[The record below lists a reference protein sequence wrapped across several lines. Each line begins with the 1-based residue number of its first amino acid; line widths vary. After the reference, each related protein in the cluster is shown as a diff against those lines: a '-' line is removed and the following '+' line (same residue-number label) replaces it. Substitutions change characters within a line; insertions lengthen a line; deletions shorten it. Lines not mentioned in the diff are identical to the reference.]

1 MAIPRLGYIGA
12 AGQREYY
19 GMTRSIKF
27 GLIGA
32 GRIARNQIAPAIHA
46 AQHATLHATA
56 SRDRARA
63 ESTKPQRAYDSYD
76 ELLRDSEIEAVYVA
90 THNGL
95 HKELSIAAMRAGKHA
110 ICEKP
115 LAMNARDCEEM
126 LRVCESTGMLLAEAF
141 MYRHHP
147 QIARTQELVR
157 SGAIGD
163 LMTVEASF
171 RFPLTNVDDVR
182 MIAEWGGGSL
192 LDVGCY
198 CVSASRLFF
207 GDSPVAMKA
216 MATFHPVR
224 TVDTSFQGILDYGA
238 DRYAIISCGFD
249 SGVNQKVVL
258 SGSTGVIELNHP
270 FKSWTGSS
278 QITVKTKDGDQT
290 IDFAPV
296 NTFALEVDDLARAI
310 LDGGAPLV
318 GADDALRNLKILDAL
333 ALAAR

>member
-1 MAIPRLGYIGA
+1 MS
-12 AGQREYY
+12 
-19 GMTRSIKF
+19 RSIKF

-46 AQHATLHATA
+46 AQHATLHAAA
-56 SRDRARA
+56 SRDLARA
-63 ESTKPQRAYDSYD
+63 ESTKPGRAYDSYD
-76 ELLRDSEIEAVYVA
+76 ALLRDSEIEAVYVA

-95 HKELSIAAMRAGKHA
+95 HKELSIAAMRAGKHV

-115 LAMNARDCEEM
+115 LAMNACDCEEM
-126 LRVCESTGMLLAEAF
+126 LRVSESTGMLLAEAF

-147 QIARTQELVR
+147 QIARAQELVR

-182 MIAEWGGGSL
+182 MMAEWGGGSL

-198 CVSASRLFF
+198 CVSASRLLL

-216 MATFHPVR
+216 MATYHPVR
-224 TVDTSFQGILDYGA
+224 KVDISTTGILDYGA
-238 DRYAIISCGFD
+238 GRYAVLSCGFD
-249 SGVNQKVVL
+249 SGVNQKIVL
-258 SGSTGVIELNHP
+258 SGSAGVIELNHP
-270 FKSWTGSS
+270 FKSWTGSP
-278 QITVKTKDGDQT
+278 QIIVKTKDRDQT

-310 LDGGAPLV
+310 LDGGVPLV
-318 GADDALRNLKILDAL
+318 GARDALRNLKILDAL
-333 ALAAR
+333 AAAAR